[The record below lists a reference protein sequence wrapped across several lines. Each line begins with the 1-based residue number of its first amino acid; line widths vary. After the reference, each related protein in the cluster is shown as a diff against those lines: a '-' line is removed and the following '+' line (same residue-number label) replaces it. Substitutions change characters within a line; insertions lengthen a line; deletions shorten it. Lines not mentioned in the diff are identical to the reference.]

1 MKPIQHIYQQLRYQH
16 DPSVD
21 GALAAALS
29 TADEASLRFL
39 ALTILERKKPQG
51 TVGLIHQFHILPQD
65 IQNQVIA
72 ISGDLYR
79 PLREAATS
87 KSIQGPTNAIHII
100 AQSKRPRLAYLV
112 AERLIHGPAVLR
124 AAASA
129 CLLKLSQDAATDS
142 PHDLPPNMDSETAA
156 FLIKSIDD
164 AIGAFGTHFQPDIL
178 QAMAILSPRLL
189 PGAMRNLADW
199 HHPVVEPVRKYLE
212 RPQDNAAR
220 RLLLILG
227 RLPTLMNASL
237 MGIQYAVQASK
248 LGEVLESSHMLLIAS
263 MQRNILRLSDPD
275 RFWPQ
280 PQQILKMPPHQ
291 SRALARWAMALPLEP
306 AEQVVRLSMLNRS
319 PDPGT
324 RLAAL
329 RQLLVLGRDPQAEIQ
344 GVHAAI
350 CGYTNDTDAAIAR
363 IALRHLICC
372 KWKDLAQLLLRLV
385 NNGQPQVQKLA
396 SQYLSSVGFD
406 RLWNAWPRLQTKQ
419 QLAAGRAMIK
429 IDPQFHKHVGDKLCF
444 VDRPTRLR
452 ALAIIHVLNQGPTFE
467 QALIALARDKDEVVA
482 SAAVRALG
490 TTPTP
495 VAIEA
500 LESSLEH
507 KDSRVRA
514 NAVEALQ
521 ETSSKDHIEQI
532 IEMAQND
539 EPRPRANAINALLEI
554 RSAEAMSSLAGM
566 LAHKDQ
572 EFRTSALWLVNH
584 MGLIAVARQVAEMSI
599 EDPSE
604 GVRSQAQKVVQNLIE
619 QMSSSGIAA
628 KAEASS
634 TSSKAKLPGTPAATK
649 PVAKPVAS
657 SLGSSA

>member
-1 MKPIQHIYQQLRYQH
+1 MKPIQLIYQELRYQH

-39 ALTILERKKPQG
+39 ALTILERKQPQG
-51 TVGLIHQFHILPQD
+51 TVGLIHNYHLLPED
-65 IQNQVIA
+65 IQAQIIA

-87 KSIQGPTNAIHII
+87 KNNQGPINAIQII
-100 AQSKRPRLAYLV
+100 ALSKRPRLTYLV

-124 AAASA
+124 GAASA
-129 CLLKLSQDAATDS
+129 CLLQLAQWSATDT
-142 PHDLPPNMDSETAA
+142 PNDIPPRIDSESASY
-156 FLIKSIDD
+156 LLKSIDD
-164 AIGAFGTHFQPDIL
+164 AIGAFGTHFQQPVL
-178 QAMAILSPRLL
+178 QAMAAVSPRYL
-189 PGAMRNLADW
+189 PGAMRNFADW
-199 HHPVVEPVRKYLE
+199 HHPVVEPVRKLLE
-212 RPQDNAAR
+212 RPEDAATR

-227 RLPTLMNASL
+227 RLPTLMNAAL
-237 MGIQYAVQASK
+237 MGIHSSVQANK
-248 LGEVLESSHMLLIAS
+248 LGEVLESAHMLLIAS

-280 PQQILKMPPHQ
+280 PQQIMQMPPHQ
-291 SRALARWAMALPLEP
+291 SRALARWVMALPLEP
-306 AEQVVRLSMLNRS
+306 AERVVRLSMLNRS
-319 PDPGT
+319 GDPGT

-344 GVHAAI
+344 GVNAAI

-406 RLWNAWPRLQTKQ
+406 RLWNAWPRLETKQ

-467 QALIALARDKDEVVA
+467 KALITLARDKDEVVA

-490 TTPTP
+490 TTPSP
-495 VAIEA
+495 VVIETLQA
-500 LESSLEH
+500 SLEH
-507 KDSRVRA
+507 NDSRVRA

-521 ETSSKDHIEQI
+521 ETTSTDHIEQI
-532 IEMAQND
+532 IEMARND
-539 EPRPRANAINALLEI
+539 EPRPRANAINALMEL

-566 LAHKDQ
+566 LAHQDS
-572 EFRTSALWLVNH
+572 EFRTSALWLVDH
-584 MGLIAVARQVAEMSI
+584 MGLIAVARQVAEMSLD
-599 EDPSE
+599 DPSDK
-604 GVRSQAQKVVQNLIE
+604 VRTQAQVVVQRLIE
-619 QMSSSGIAA
+619 QMSSTKKTMAA
-628 KAEASS
+628 TAAASS
-634 TSSKAKLPGTPAATK
+634 TAPAAASVGNAPVTVKPLAATSGSKA
-649 PVAKPVAS
+649 
-657 SLGSSA
+657 